1 MVAMPPEAE
10 SPIWLYEDPL
20 WALPEAGTHRL
31 QLSVPREELLLFDR
45 RKWNQILNLSYIG
58 TEEKMIKSIFTLPFF
73 FGGAADCRGIAFSC
87 IDNRTL
93 FSYNEARKEKEAVMQ
108 SKAKIVIADD
118 EKEIR
123 EVVSMLLT
131 GEGYEVAAAA
141 DGREALEL
149 ADPSVDLY
157 ILDVNMPGMTGFAAA
172 AEIRK
177 TCYAPILF
185 LTAYS
190 GESDKMMGFSAGGD
204 DYLVKPFSNVELLL
218 RVRAHLRRVKEYA
231 PADAH
236 TILYKDL
243 TLDLRSQ
250 SVKKGN
256 ELIVLTYT
264 EYQILKLFLEHRGKI
279 FSMENIY
286 QSVWED
292 DAVGDTTIMVHI
304 KNIRKKLGDDS
315 RNPRYIKTAWG
326 KGYYVE

>member
-73 FGGAADCRGIAFSC
+73 FCGAADCRGIVFFC

-123 EVVSMLLT
+123 EVVSMLLA

-286 QSVWED
+286 QSVLGRR
-292 DAVGDTTIMVHI
+292 AGRGRIHHDTYQ
-304 KNIRKKLGDDS
+304 KPS
-315 RNPRYIKTAWG
+315 
-326 KGYYVE
+326 

>member
-1 MVAMPPEAE
+1 MA
-10 SPIWLYEDPL
+10 
-20 WALPEAGTHRL
+20 PEAG
-31 QLSVPREELLLFDR
+31 VDPGDR
-45 RKWNQILNLSYIG
+45 IKNDKKHIYI
-58 TEEKMIKSIFTLPFF
+58 TPFF
-73 FGGAADCRGIAFSC
+73 YGAADCRGIVFSC

-93 FSYNEARKEKEAVMQ
+93 FSYNEARKEKEAIMQ

-131 GEGYEVAAAA
+131 GEGYEVAVAA

-218 RVRAHLRRVKEYA
+218 RVRAHLRRNTRRRTRIRSFTRILRWTFAASLSKKEM
-231 PADAH
+231 
-236 TILYKDL
+236 
-243 TLDLRSQ
+243 S
-250 SVKKGN
+250 
-256 ELIVLTYT
+256 
-264 EYQILKLFLEHRGKI
+264 
-279 FSMENIY
+279 
-286 QSVWED
+286 
-292 DAVGDTTIMVHI
+292 
-304 KNIRKKLGDDS
+304 
-315 RNPRYIKTAWG
+315 
-326 KGYYVE
+326 